1 MIQGGSL
8 SIHKP
13 VPIQPFPAIF
23 VGFQLHTKSCIINMV
38 FKFISDFLGQH
49 GGFKQDAYFCILAHG
64 ALIQVERA
72 YEHRFT
78 VNNKGL
84 GMQTGF

>member
-1 MIQGGSL
+1 
-8 SIHKP
+8 
-13 VPIQPFPAIF
+13 
-23 VGFQLHTKSCIINMV
+23 MV

-72 YEHRFT
+72 YEHRFP
-78 VNNKGL
+78 VDNKSF